1 MSVEFDTAC
10 CTAQPEDSLQL
21 YIRNPASQRPRNLAP
36 SPLVT
41 SQNTDLVKSQ
51 KYSAVLNKFSGKT
64 NWPSHGVVLPGNEI
78 LFSLETASDYVKGE
92 GKDPN
97 YGFKCLVTGY
107 ECQDAG
113 EDGLKNLEHELAYLG
128 GLCASSL
135 MSKAIQLP
143 NTTGHE
149 TDKKETEPSQSLE
162 ASISLDRSPAPTR
175 LEPPAVEVS
184 QSLSAPASPSV
195 TSEKTEEMCQTT
207 PVTSKS
213 NDDLESENARLKEQ
227 RTCKICMDKEVGLTL

>member
-36 SPLVT
+36 GPLVT

-143 NTTGHE
+143 NTTGQD
-149 TDKKETEPSQSLE
+149 TDKKEAEPSQFENSAQELF
-162 ASISLDRSPAPTR
+162 DKFPTLLKKGFAIEHLPNVHQALAGQIPFSCQSHER
-175 LEPPAVEVS
+175 LFLKVS
-184 QSLSAPASPSV
+184 FHSDFV
-195 TSEKTEEMCQTT
+195 HEFGF
-207 PVTSKS
+207 
-213 NDDLESENARLKEQ
+213 D
-227 RTCKICMDKEVGLTL
+227 